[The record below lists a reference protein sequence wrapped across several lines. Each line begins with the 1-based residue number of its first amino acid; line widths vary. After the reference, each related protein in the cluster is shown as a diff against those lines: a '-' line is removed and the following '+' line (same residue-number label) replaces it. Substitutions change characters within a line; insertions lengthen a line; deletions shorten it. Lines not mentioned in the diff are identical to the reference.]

1 VGGGARSQGAIT
13 GPSSIPDTAM
23 QAPLRR
29 ILPDV
34 TFDNKTVGVPA
45 PSRID
50 TRALRDRR
58 NITVWVTIREA
69 FWIAMEA
76 LRSHKLRS
84 FLTLLGVVIAT
95 TTLIVVMS
103 TVNGMNLYI
112 ADHIANLGTNTFVLH
127 QFKWAQGFDEFLKAR
142 RRNQP
147 IRLEDYEYL
156 RDTLQGYQAIAA
168 MGNLSPNPR
177 ARYQNHLIEEITLNG
192 MTASF
197 ADIGREKVAQGRYI
211 NDTDYLHSARVC
223 VIGQDIVEKLFA
235 NVDPLGKELL
245 IAGLP
250 FRVIGVMERVG
261 STFGQ
266 SQDNF
271 AFIPLSTFRSTWITR
286 PELLV
291 YIKAPDGQHMVELQ
305 DEVRALMRA
314 RRHVPYREDDTFGI
328 NASDTLMSAWK
339 NLTGTIFAVTI
350 GLVAVFMVVGGVV
363 IMNIM
368 LASVTERTHEI
379 GIRKSLGARRRDILW
394 QFVIESGVMS
404 MMGGLLG
411 VALAT
416 LVARLV
422 NIVFTA
428 SISIAAVVVG
438 LTLATGVGL
447 FFGIYPASKAARL
460 DPIEALRTE
469 N

>member
-1 VGGGARSQGAIT
+1 MNTARKGARGIS
-13 GPSSIPDTAM
+13 
-23 QAPLRR
+23 L
-29 ILPDV
+29 
-34 TFDNKTVGVPA
+34 
-45 PSRID
+45 
-50 TRALRDRR
+50 
-58 NITVWVTIREA
+58 WVTGREA
-69 FWIAMEA
+69 FWIAVEA

-103 TVNGMNLYI
+103 IVNGMNLYI
-112 ADHIANLGTNTFVLH
+112 AEHIANLGTNTFVLH
-127 QFKWAQGFDEFLKAR
+127 QFQWAQGFDSYLKAR

-147 IRLEDYEYL
+147 IRVEDFEYL
-156 RDTLQGYQAIAA
+156 QENLSGYQQIGA
-168 MGNLSPNPR
+168 MTNLNPSPP
-177 ARYQNHLIEEITLNG
+177 ARYKTRLIDEVTLNG
-192 MTASF
+192 MTPSF
-197 ADIGREKVAQGRYI
+197 SEIGREKVEQGRYI
-211 NDTDYLHSARVC
+211 NETDYQHNARVC
-223 VIGQDIVEKLFA
+223 VIGQDLVDKLFP
-235 NVDPLGKELL
+235 NTDPLDKEIQLG
-245 IAGLP
+245 GLP
-250 FRVIGVMERVG
+250 FRVIGVTEKQG

-271 AFIPLSTFRSTWITR
+271 AIIPLTTLKTIWTAR

-291 YIKAPDGQHMVELQ
+291 YVKAPDGNHMVELE

-350 GLVAVFMVVGGVV
+350 GLVAVFMVVGGIV

-394 QFVIESGVMS
+394 QFVFESGMMAS
-404 MMGGLLG
+404 MGGITG
-411 VALAT
+411 VLFSVA
-416 LVARLV
+416 VARAV
-422 NIVFTA
+422 NAFFTA
-428 SISIAAVVVG
+428 EIPLIAVLVG
-438 LTLATGVGL
+438 VSLSTAVGL
-447 FFGIYPASKAARL
+447 FFGIYPARKAAQL
-460 DPIEALRTE
+460 DPIEALRSE